1 MQVKRTWDPLKHLKW
16 LAFEVDSGLQIR
28 PAQANVALHM
38 IDNPGDIV
46 QLNMGEGKTKVILP
60 LLLLHWATPSD
71 SGAVVRLHFLSALI
85 AEAYEFLHH
94 ALTGSLLGTK
104 LFLVPFH
111 RDVQL
116 TLDDAHS
123 LRGCIE
129 RCRREGG
136 ALVVTPE
143 HRQSLYLKGLELQE
157 ANPQIS
163 AEIRAV
169 EGMPFRDVFD
179 ESDELLHHRKQLI
192 YAVGGLQPLP
202 GQEARAQAVQALL
215 RVLKHRQR
223 CV

>member
-1 MQVKRTWDPLKHLKW
+1 MQVERTWDPMIHPKW
-16 LAFEVDSGLQIR
+16 LAFEADSGLQVR
-28 PAQANVALHM
+28 SAQADVALHM

-46 QLNMGEGKTKVILP
+46 QLNMGEGKTRVILP

-71 SGAVVRLHFLSALI
+71 SGAVVRLHFLRALI

-104 LFLVPFH
+104 LFLTPFH

-116 TLDDAHS
+116 ALDDVHS
-123 LRGCIE
+123 LRGCLE

-136 ALVVTPE
+136 ALLVTPE
-143 HRQSLYLKGLELQE
+143 HRQSLYLKGLELHGASPE
-157 ANPQIS
+157 IS
-163 AEIRAV
+163 TEIRTV
-169 EGMPFRDVFD
+169 QGMSFRDIYD
-179 ESDELLHHRKQLI
+179 ESDELLHHRNQLI

-202 GQEARAQAVQALL
+202 AQEARAHAVQALL